1 MTDSAQGSGGRGD
14 AETKQPLFYA
24 PSPLNVFGVDPK
36 HFQKWLQV
44 WDERRTFNDV
54 QPSPDHPK
62 KLNCVSPDFVLRAG
76 RSKQWRSR
84 VVVLRGHFLYYFR
97 YPVKP
102 NHTCRGVVL
111 VKGCAVTT
119 FQSFEGKANVV
130 MIGPNTTRKPGW
142 RPDLT
147 RRFYFSLSSPAELKK
162 WYQMLKLAAHTEK
175 TYNKYMVKTITV
187 PATPPPAPPTQ
198 QAAATKDAKASA
210 GKQEQ
215 TVDSDPRPVQHNNA
229 EGQSP
234 PPQQQ
239 KKRANSKK
247 KTSSGERSATADGAS
262 GKVSDAGGQTYDAAA
277 EQAATNQ
284 PDPIDSSKD
293 KSKKKKKKSKRKQT
307 DDVNEAKEVPNES

>member
-1 MTDSAQGSGGRGD
+1 M
-14 AETKQPLFYA
+14 
-24 PSPLNVFGVDPK
+24 
-36 HFQKWLQV
+36 
-44 WDERRTFNDV
+44 
-54 QPSPDHPK
+54 
-62 KLNCVSPDFVLRAG
+62 
-76 RSKQWRSR
+76 
-84 VVVLRGHFLYYFR
+84 
-97 YPVKP
+97 
-102 NHTCRGVVL
+102 
-111 VKGCAVTT
+111 TT

-162 WYQMLKLAAHTEK
+162 WYASLPAYPHVLCMPEAGKLTVRSARYQMLKLAAHTEK

-187 PATPPPAPPTQ
+187 PATSPPAPPTQ

-210 GKQEQ
+210 GKQER

-229 EGQSP
+229 EGQSPP

-262 GKVSDAGGQTYDAAA
+262 GKVSDAGGQTDDAAA

>member
-1 MTDSAQGSGGRGD
+1 
-14 AETKQPLFYA
+14 
-24 PSPLNVFGVDPK
+24 
-36 HFQKWLQV
+36 
-44 WDERRTFNDV
+44 
-54 QPSPDHPK
+54 
-62 KLNCVSPDFVLRAG
+62 
-76 RSKQWRSR
+76 
-84 VVVLRGHFLYYFR
+84 
-97 YPVKP
+97 
-102 NHTCRGVVL
+102 
-111 VKGCAVTT
+111 VTT

-162 WYQMLKLAAHTEK
+162 WYASLPAYPHVLCMPEAGKLTVRSARYQMLKLAAHTEK